1 MEYSRSSVLSRS
13 MLIYKAI
20 SKHGLSNFEFEI
32 LEYCGSDNIEVREQ
46 AFIDLIKPEYN
57 LNCRVEFGL

>member
-1 MEYSRSSVLSRS
+1 

-32 LEYCGSDNIEVREQ
+32 LEYCGPDNIEVREQ
-46 AFIDLIKPEYN
+46 AYIDLLNPEYN
-57 LNCRVEFGL
+57 LSPTAGSNLGYK